1 MEQNELELL
10 LKTFFAEA
18 DEILTRMEENAVGL
32 EDAPDDGE
40 KIQSLF
46 RGAHTLKGNAA
57 ALGFPS
63 VAELAHALEEALDQI
78 RAGHRSVTPE
88 VVSLLLSSV
97 DALRHMLSSR
107 DPAGAEAAAPQH
119 QALRKKLLSWGRR
132 KPRGAAPKQRAPAS
146 TSGPATSKSEGP
158 QRVSAPKPEPGSAP
172 SAERTLR
179 VDVKTLDTLLNLAGE
194 ITTARERLGR
204 ACRALGEAGAEA
216 LSLLQ
221 GADHLHAQLHD
232 AIVRARL
239 VPLGP
244 TFRQQLRTLRDAAAR
259 CGRQA
264 RLDISGADVMV
275 DTSVVDHLREAL
287 VHLIRNAL
295 DHGIEDPEARVA
307 TGKEAT
313 GTLSLRA
320 QRRSAQIVI
329 ELTDDGRGLDR
340 AVILERARARGL
352 VGREEPL
359 DGPAIDRLLFLPGFS
374 TSDAV
379 TELSGRGVGLDV
391 VRRRIEAVRGSVQ
404 IESRA
409 GAGTTVTI
417 HLPISLAIIDGF
429 HVTAGGRSYVI
440 PNEAVVECREWSDTD
455 SPSVDRGLVDRLGR
469 PLAFVRLATALGGS
483 ASPPA
488 REGLVVVDHDG
499 VAAGLVVDAVVGSA
513 PTVVKPLGPTLEGL
527 SGVSGFTIL
536 GSGDVALILDV
547 AGLVRHQG
555 QAPSNGRIQ

>member
-1 MEQNELELL
+1 MEQDELELL
-10 LKTFFAEA
+10 LQTFFAEA
-18 DEILTRMEENAVGL
+18 DEILTRMEENAVAL
-32 EDAPDDGE
+32 EDAPGDE
-40 KIQSLF
+40 ETIQSLF

-57 ALGFPS
+57 ALGFPA
-63 VAELAHALEEALDQI
+63 VGELAHALEEALDQI
-78 RAGHRSVTPE
+78 RTGRRSVTPA

-97 DALRHMLSSR
+97 DAFRHMLSSR
-107 DPAGAEAAAPQH
+107 DPAGAEAVARQH
-119 QALRKKLLSWGRR
+119 QALRKKLVSWGRR
-132 KPRGAAPKQRAPAS
+132 EPRGAAAKPRAA
-146 TSGPATSKSEGP
+146 TTRTGPATSK
-158 QRVSAPKPEPGSAP
+158 PKIPRRGTSSNPEPGQAP

-179 VDVKTLDTLLNLAGE
+179 VDVQTLDTLLNLAGE

-264 RLDISGADVMV
+264 RLEISGADVMV

-307 TGKEAT
+307 AGKEAT

-329 ELTDDGRGLDR
+329 ELADDGRGLDR
-340 AVILERARARGL
+340 AVILDRARARGL
-352 VGREEPL
+352 VGREEQL
-359 DGPAIDRLLFLPGFS
+359 DEAAIDRLLFLSGFS

-391 VRRRIEAVRGSVQ
+391 VRRRIEAVRGSVH

-440 PNEAVVECREWSDTD
+440 PNEAVVECREWSDAD
-455 SPSVDRGLVDRLGR
+455 SVSADHGLVDRLGR
-469 PLAFVRLATALGGS
+469 PLAFVRLATAMGGS

-488 REGLVVVDHDG
+488 REGLVVVDHEG

-513 PTVVKPLGPTLEGL
+513 PTVVKPLGLTLEGL

-547 AGLVRHQG
+547 AGLVRRQG
-555 QAPSNGRIQ
+555 QGPSNGRAQ

>member
-1 MEQNELELL
+1 MEPNELELL

-18 DEILTRMEENAVGL
+18 DEILTRMEDNAVSL
-32 EDAPDDGE
+32 EDAPADE
-40 KIQSLF
+40 ETIQSLF

-57 ALGFPS
+57 AMGFPS

-78 RAGHRSVTPE
+78 RSGHRSVTPDM
-88 VVSLLLSSV
+88 VSLLLSSV
-97 DALRHMLSSR
+97 DAFRHMLSGR
-107 DPAGAEAAAPQH
+107 DAAAAEAAAQQH
-119 QALRKKLLSWGRR
+119 RSLRKKLVSWGRR
-132 KPRGAAPKQRAPAS
+132 APGGATPKRRTAAAR
-146 TSGPATSKSEGP
+146 TGPA
-158 QRVSAPKPEPGSAP
+158 APKPELPRGERSLEPEA
-172 SAERTLR
+172 SRGLNGERTLR

-221 GADHLHAQLHD
+221 DADHLHAQLHD

-259 CGRQA
+259 CGRKA
-264 RLDISGADVMV
+264 RLEISGADVMV

-295 DHGIEDPEARVA
+295 HHGIEDPEVRVA
-307 TGKEAT
+307 AGKEAS

-340 AVILERARARGL
+340 EGILARARARGL
-352 VGREEPL
+352 VGREEQS
-359 DGPAIDRLLFLPGFS
+359 DEAAIDRLLFLPGFS

-391 VRRRIEAVRGSVQ
+391 VRRRIEAVRGSVH

-417 HLPISLAIIDGF
+417 HLPLSLAIIDGF

-440 PNEAVVECREWSDTD
+440 PSEAVVECREWSDSD
-455 SPSVDRGLVDRLGR
+455 SPSPDRGLVDRAGR
-469 PLAFVRLATALGGS
+469 PLAFVRLATALGGPPS
-483 ASPPA
+483 APA
-488 REGLVVVDHDG
+488 REGLVVVDHEG

-513 PTVVKPLGPTLEGL
+513 PTVVKALGPTLEGL

-547 AGLVRHQG
+547 PGLVRRQTQG
-555 QAPSNGRIQ
+555 PSNGWAR